1 MNKKN
6 KYDSLG
12 YYQILDVS
20 FSSSDDEIRQKY
32 RELAKF
38 WHPDHN
44 TDSKAVDMFQKI
56 SIAYDVLKDT
66 KLKLK
71 YTLLSIIYNSQNF
84 PDINALC
91 TLKNMHGQ
99 DDLNLRAFH
108 LVEITGKILGH
119 TKIDKIYYCNPL
131 EAVNVVRQISKHN
144 WLYGFWGI
152 SAFFLNIAALFHNF
166 FALNNKK
173 ANLLLHLHNALAFE
187 SDGKYPEALTSALLA
202 KEFANNDEL
211 FFINLYV
218 KQLGNYTPLGVKKWN
233 LGKLK
238 RIQLFY
244 PCILICLVFLLLGG
258 LYLKDIED
266 SRKNSVNVK
275 EVVVFRDG
283 RKAFS
288 DVAVARIFDI
298 PVDVHDKSKL
308 YHVTQNTQAMHGAD
322 RSFDV
327 YGTVEQGTTVR
338 LTGYSSDKEWYRVMF
353 DNGEMAFIESSNL
366 QQGIGKEIPL
376 WSKIYKE

>member
-1 MNKKN
+1 MSKKN

-44 TDSKAVDMFQKI
+44 PDPKSVDMFQKI
-56 SIAYDVLKDT
+56 AIAYDVLKDP

-108 LVEITGKILGH
+108 LIEITGKILGH

-131 EAVNVVRQISKHN
+131 EAVSVIRQISKHN
-144 WLYGFWGI
+144 WLYGFWGV

-202 KEFANNDEL
+202 KEFANKEEL
-211 FFINLYV
+211 PFINLYI
-218 KQLGNYTPLGVKKWN
+218 KQLGDYSPLSIKKWN

-244 PCILICLVFLLLGG
+244 PSILICLVFLLLGG

-308 YHVTQNTQAMHGAD
+308 YHVTQTTQAMHGAD

-338 LTGYSSDKEWYRVMF
+338 VTGYSSGKEWYRVMF
-353 DNGEMAFIESSNL
+353 DNGEMAFIESSKL
-366 QQGIGKEIPL
+366 QQGIGKEVPL

>member
-56 SIAYDVLKDT
+56 SIAYDVLKDP

-218 KQLGNYTPLGVKKWN
+218 KQLVNYTPLSVKKWN

>member
-56 SIAYDVLKDT
+56 SIAYDVLKDP

-218 KQLGNYTPLGVKKWN
+218 KQLGNYTPLSVKKWN

-258 LYLKDIED
+258 LYLKDIEV

>member
-56 SIAYDVLKDT
+56 SIAYDVLKDP

-218 KQLGNYTPLGVKKWN
+218 KQLGNYTPLSVKKWN

>member
-1 MNKKN
+1 MDKKN

-32 RELAKF
+32 RDLAKF

-44 TDSKAVDMFQKI
+44 TDPKSVDMFQKI
-56 SIAYDVLKDT
+56 SVAYDVLKDPI
-66 KLKLK
+66 LKLK

-84 PDINALC
+84 PDMNALC
-91 TLKNMHGQ
+91 PLKNMHGQ

-108 LVEITGKILGH
+108 LTEITGKILGH
-119 TKIDKIYYCNPL
+119 SKIDKVYYCNPS
-131 EAVNVVRQISKHN
+131 EAVNVIRQISKHN

-152 SAFFLNIAALFHNF
+152 SAFFLNIIALFHNF

-173 ANLLLHLHNALAFE
+173 ENLFLYLHNALAFE
-187 SDGKYPEALTSALLA
+187 CDGKHREALTSALLA
-202 KEFANNDEL
+202 KDIANKDEL
-211 FFINLYV
+211 PFINLYI
-218 KQLGNYTPLGVKKWN
+218 KQLGNYTPLNIKKWN
-233 LGKLK
+233 LAKLK

-244 PCILICLVFLLLGG
+244 PCMLIGLVFFVCGG
-258 LYLKDIED
+258 LYLKNIED
-266 SRKNSVNVK
+266 TRKNSINVK
-275 EVVVFRDG
+275 EVVVFQDG

-298 PVDVHDKSKL
+298 PVDIHDKQKL
-308 YHVTQNTQAMHGAD
+308 YHVTQLTQAMHGAD
-322 RSFDV
+322 SSFDV

-338 LTGYSSDKEWYRVMF
+338 LTGYSSDKKWYRVMF
-353 DNGEMAFIESSNL
+353 DNGEMAFIESDKL
-366 QQGIGKEIPL
+366 QQGIGKDIPL

>member
-56 SIAYDVLKDT
+56 SIAYDVLKDP

-218 KQLGNYTPLGVKKWN
+218 KQLGNYTPLSVKKWN

-258 LYLKDIED
+258 LYLKGIED

>member
-218 KQLGNYTPLGVKKWN
+218 KQLGNYTPLSVKKWN

>member
-1 MNKKN
+1 MNKKS

-32 RELAKF
+32 RDLAKF

-44 TDSKAVDMFQKI
+44 TDPKSVDIFQKI
-56 SIAYDVLKDT
+56 SVAYDVLKEP

-99 DDLNLRAFH
+99 EDLNLRALH
-108 LVEITGKILGH
+108 LIEITGKILTH
-119 TKIDKIYYCNPL
+119 SKIDKIYYCNPY
-131 EAVNVVRQISKHN
+131 EANNVVKQITKHN

-152 SAFFLNIAALFHNF
+152 SAFFLNFMALFHNF

-173 ANLLLHLHNALAFE
+173 ENLFLCIHNALAFE
-187 SDGKYPEALTSALLA
+187 SDGKYQEALTFALQA
-202 KEFANNDEL
+202 RDFANNEDL
-211 FFINLYV
+211 SFINLYIQ
-218 KQLGNYTPLGVKKWN
+218 QLSNYSPLHIKKWN
-233 LGKLK
+233 FAKLK
-238 RIQLFY
+238 RIQLLY
-244 PCILICLVFLLLGG
+244 PCLLILLISLVCGG
-258 LYLKDIED
+258 LYLKKYEDIQ
-266 SRKNSVNVK
+266 KNSVSVK
-275 EVVVFRDG
+275 EIVVFKDG

-298 PVDVHDKSKL
+298 PVNVHDTQKL
-308 YHVTQNTQAMHGAD
+308 YHVIQTTNAMHGAD
-322 RSFDV
+322 ISFDV
-327 YGTVEQGTTVR
+327 YGTIEQGTTVR
-338 LTGYSSDKEWYRVMF
+338 LTGYSSDKKWSRVMF
-353 DNGEMAFIESSNL
+353 DNGEMAFIESDKL

>member
-56 SIAYDVLKDT
+56 SIAYDVLKDS

-218 KQLGNYTPLGVKKWN
+218 KQLGNYTPLSVKKWN

-258 LYLKDIED
+258 LYLKDIEV

-298 PVDVHDKSKL
+298 PVDIHDKSKL

>member
-56 SIAYDVLKDT
+56 SIAYDVLKDP

-173 ANLLLHLHNALAFE
+173 ANLLLHLHNALTFE

-218 KQLGNYTPLGVKKWN
+218 KQLGNYTPLSVKKWN

>member
-1 MNKKN
+1 M
-6 KYDSLG
+6 
-12 YYQILDVS
+12 V
-20 FSSSDDEIRQKY
+20 
-32 RELAKF
+32 
-38 WHPDHN
+38 
-44 TDSKAVDMFQKI
+44 
-56 SIAYDVLKDT
+56 
-66 KLKLK
+66 
-71 YTLLSIIYNSQNF
+71 
-84 PDINALC
+84 
-91 TLKNMHGQ
+91 
-99 DDLNLRAFH
+99 
-108 LVEITGKILGH
+108 
-119 TKIDKIYYCNPL
+119 
-131 EAVNVVRQISKHN
+131 
-144 WLYGFWGI
+144 
-152 SAFFLNIAALFHNF
+152 
-166 FALNNKK
+166 
-173 ANLLLHLHNALAFE
+173 LLLF
-187 SDGKYPEALTSALLA
+187 
-202 KEFANNDEL
+202 
-211 FFINLYV
+211 V
-218 KQLGNYTPLGVKKWN
+218 
-233 LGKLK
+233 
-238 RIQLFY
+238 
-244 PCILICLVFLLLGG
+244 LVFLLLGG

>member
-56 SIAYDVLKDT
+56 SIAYDVLKDP

-173 ANLLLHLHNALAFE
+173 ANLLLHLHNTLAFE

-218 KQLGNYTPLGVKKWN
+218 KQLGNYTPLSVKKWN

>member
-56 SIAYDVLKDT
+56 SIAYDVLKDP

-218 KQLGNYTPLGVKKWN
+218 KQLGNYTPLSVKKWN

-244 PCILICLVFLLLGG
+244 PCILICLVFLLFGG

>member
-56 SIAYDVLKDT
+56 SIAYDVLKDP

-173 ANLLLHLHNALAFE
+173 ANLLLHLHNAFAFE

-218 KQLGNYTPLGVKKWN
+218 KQLGNYTPLSVKKWN

>member
-56 SIAYDVLKDT
+56 SIAYDVLKDP

-308 YHVTQNTQAMHGAD
+308 YHVTKNTQAMHGAD

>member
-56 SIAYDVLKDT
+56 SIAYDVLKDP

-218 KQLGNYTPLGVKKWN
+218 KQLGNYTPLSVKKWN

-298 PVDVHDKSKL
+298 PVDIHDKSKL
-308 YHVTQNTQAMHGAD
+308 YHVIKNTQAMHGAD